1 VELQHLIHW
10 FRGLHR
16 RHVRRVLRALA
27 GYGIV
32 AAALV
37 EVTEPVVHALHLP
50 EWTLT
55 FVVVT
60 LALGFPV
67 VAMLAWASSSPVASA
82 EGGGATPD
90 AAPHPG
96 AGAPRAPRC
105 LPARVAAALVAVG
118 LLVAAPGLTWFLW
131 IRGREGAAAT
141 RASIAVLPFA
151 DLSAAKDQGYFADG
165 IAEEILNALVHVD
178 GLRVAGRSSS
188 FSFRGR
194 PSTIPEIG
202 RALSVATVLEGSV
215 RKEGTRVRVTAEL
228 IDAERGDDLWSETF
242 DRELTGIFAVQDEI
256 SRAVVEALKVKILP
270 GHGPQVRPHHA
281 TNPDAYNAYLLG
293 KHFFDLATPDDMRRA
308 VAELEKALA
317 LDPQY
322 APAWAWL
329 SVSILNAS
337 VYLPPADA
345 SAEAVEDAAR
355 QAIAAADRAVALA
368 PDLAESWSA
377 RAWMRTSL
385 SWEWEGARADFE
397 RALALSPRDA
407 NILLRQSHLLAVLGR
422 LPEAIATVRKVIEID
437 PLYSWGWEWLAAY
450 ELGSGRPD
458 RARDA
463 AARALQVAPD
473 HIYARMALG
482 ISDVLLGRPQEA
494 LAEFQREKS
503 EVLRLS
509 GTAVAQHAL
518 GDAAEEQRALDALR
532 ARFSE
537 TEPYQLAVVYAWR
550 GDRDRALEWLERAV
564 AQRGG
569 RGVSRLRI
577 RWIKSDPLLAS
588 VRGDPRYEGAL
599 RRMGLPTP

>member
-1 VELQHLIHW
+1 MELQHFIHW
-10 FRGLHR
+10 VRGLHR
-16 RHVRRVLRALA
+16 RHVRRVFRALA

-32 AAALV
+32 AAALI

-60 LALGFPV
+60 LGLGFPV
-67 VAMLAWASSSPVASA
+67 VAMLAWASSSPVASV
-82 EGGGATPD
+82 EGASPV
-90 AAPHPG
+90 AAPRPD
-96 AGAPRAPRC
+96 AGAPDAPRR
-105 LPARVAAALVAVG
+105 LPARVAAALVAAG

-131 IRGREGAAAT
+131 IRGREGTAAA

-165 IAEEILNALVHVD
+165 MAEEILNALVHVD

-194 PSTIPEIG
+194 PATIPEIG

-228 IDAERGDDLWSETF
+228 IDAERGDQLWSETF

-270 GHGPQVRPHHA
+270 GHGPEVRPHHA

-308 VAELEKALA
+308 VTELEKALA

-329 SVSILNAS
+329 SVSILNAF
-337 VYLPPADA
+337 VYLPSPDA
-345 SAEAVEDAAR
+345 SAEAVEEAAR

-385 SWEWEGARADFE
+385 SWDWDGARADFD
-397 RALALSPRDA
+397 RALALSPRDT
-407 NILLRQSHLLAVLGR
+407 NILVRESHLFAVLGR
-422 LPEAIATVRKVIEID
+422 LPQAIATARKVIEID
-437 PLYSWGWEWLAAY
+437 PLYSWGWDFLSGY
-450 ELGSGRPD
+450 ELSSGRPD

-463 AARALQVAPD
+463 AARALEIAPD
-473 HIYARMALG
+473 HVYARMTLG
-482 ISDVLLGRPQEA
+482 FSDVLLGRPREA
-494 LAEFQREKS
+494 LAEFQHEKS
-503 EVLRLS
+503 EVLRLV

-518 GDAAEEQRALDALR
+518 GDAAEEQKALDALR

-537 TEPYQLAVVYAWR
+537 TEPYQIAVVYAWR
-550 GDRDRALEWLERAV
+550 GDRDRALEWLDRAV

-588 VRGDPRYEGAL
+588 VRGDPRYEAVL
-599 RRMGLPTP
+599 QRMGLPTP